1 MFDPVLNLSDLN
13 GSNGFVIT
21 GIAADDNSGFSVS
34 NAGDINNDGIDD
46 LIIGADGADPNGN
59 SNAGESYVVF
69 GGTGVGSS
77 GSFNLSDLNGSN
89 GFVING
95 IAAEDNLGRSVSSA
109 GDINN
114 DGIDDL
120 IIGAFVADPNGKSGA
135 GESYVVFGGATV
147 GSSGSLNL
155 SDLNGSNGFVI
166 EGIDE
171 FDTLGLSV
179 SSAGDINNDG
189 IDDLVVGA
197 NLADPNGT
205 VNAGESYVIFG
216 GAGVGSSGRLNPS
229 SLDGSNGFVI
239 NGTEVDDFSGFSVS
253 SAGDINNDGIDDLI
267 IGAPKA
273 LPPSSAGAGKSYVV
287 FGGAGVGAG
296 GSLNLSVLDG
306 SNGFVINGI
315 DAGGILGSSVS
326 NAGDINNDGID
337 DLIVAAIVADPNGL
351 FNAGRS
357 FVVFGGA
364 GVGAGGSFDLSAL
377 NGSNGFGI
385 NGLNGGDRL
394 GTSLSAAGDINND
407 SIDDLIIREGANEGY
422 VVFGGA
428 TLGSGGSFDLSTLNG
443 SNGFVINSTDEFS
456 SIGPAVSAVGDI
468 NNDGIDD
475 VILGA
480 LFANANGNDRA
491 GKSYVVFGRAS
502 APNLAPDAVNDSGFT
517 ANQSTPLVISAT
529 ALLAN
534 DTDPDAN
541 TVLRVTAVSSATG
554 GSVALSNN
562 DTPNDFA
569 DDFVT
574 FTPNANFSGTASFV
588 YTLSD
593 GSSSDTATVSIA
605 VGKTV
610 NGGNGKDTLIGTAG
624 NDNLNGGN
632 GDDALSGLAG
642 NDTLVG
648 GNGADRLVGGAG
660 GDGLTGGNGADRFVI
675 SSLSDSLLSNFDRI
689 TDLKIGT
696 DVIDGPTAV
705 NAANVAELGAVAS
718 LNQAGISA
726 VLTAGA
732 FEANRAATFSLGSR
746 AFVALNDNTAGFQEA
761 SDAVFEITGFSGSLT
776 SLAIA

>member
-1 MFDPVLNLSDLN
+1 MFDPVLNLSTLN
-13 GSNGFVIT
+13 GSNGFVIN

-95 IAAEDNLGRSVSSA
+95 IAADDNLGRSVSSA

-120 IIGAFVADPNGKSGA
+120 IIGAFIADPNGNNAA
-135 GESYVVFGGATV
+135 GESYVIFGGATV

-155 SDLNGSNGFVI
+155 SDLNGSDGFVI

-296 GSLNLSVLDG
+296 GSLNLSALDG

-326 NAGDINNDGID
+326 NTGDINNDGID
-337 DLIVAAIVADPNGL
+337 DMIVSAIVADPNGL
-351 FNAGRS
+351 FNAGKS
-357 FVVFGGA
+357 YVVFGGA

-377 NGSNGFGI
+377 NGSNGFVI

-407 SIDDLIIREGANEGY
+407 GIDDLIIREGANEGY

-428 TLGSGGSFDLSTLNG
+428 TLGSGGSLDLSTLNG

-456 SIGPAVSAVGDI
+456 SIGPAVSAAGDI
-468 NNDGIDD
+468 NKDGIDD

-480 LFANANGNDRA
+480 LFANFNGNNAA
-491 GKSYVVFGRAS
+491 GKSYVVFGRAN

-517 ANQSTPLVISAT
+517 ANQRTSLVISAT

-534 DTDPDAN
+534 DTDPNAN
-541 TVLRVTAVSSATG
+541 TVLRIIAVGSATG

-562 DTPNDFA
+562 DTPSDFA
-569 DDFVT
+569 DDFVA
-574 FTPNANFSGTASFV
+574 FTPNACFDGTASFV

-593 GSSSDTATVSIA
+593 GSLSDTATVSIA

-610 NGGNGKDTLIGTAG
+610 NGGNGKDTLTGTAG
-624 NDNLNGGN
+624 NDTLNGGN
-632 GDDALSGLAG
+632 GKDTLSGLEG

-660 GDGLTGGNGADRFVI
+660 GDGLTGGNGADTFVI

-705 NAANVAELGAVAS
+705 SAANVAELGAVAS

-726 VLTAGA
+726 ILTAGA
-732 FEANRAATFSLGSR
+732 FGANRAATFSLGSR
-746 AFVALNDNTAGFQEA
+746 TFVALNNDTAGFQET
-761 SDAVFEITGFSGSLT
+761 SDAVVEITGFSGSLT
-776 SLAIA
+776 NLAIA